1 MLFEL
6 HKSPKPWVK
15 LALALLPFAIA
26 VIAYQVG
33 SEYRLS
39 ENPRDKILPAFSQ
52 MFETFK
58 SMMLVPDRRSGELV
72 LLTDIQSSLSRL
84 MTGLGIAAAIS
95 LISGLM
101 IGTYKGVYALAN
113 PALTFVSMIPPLS
126 LLPVLF
132 IVFGVGEAG
141 KIGLIVIG
149 VTPLIT
155 RDLVLYIRSLPVE
168 LTVKAQTLGLNKFQI
183 AYKVILPLGIP
194 KLIDS
199 VRLSLG
205 ASWLFLIAAEAIASQ
220 SGLGYRIFL
229 LRRYLS
235 MDGIVPYVIT
245 ITLVGIALDL
255 VLRGVITKTNKW
267 YSGA

>member
-1 MLFEL
+1 
-6 HKSPKPWVK
+6 
-15 LALALLPFAIA
+15 
-26 VIAYQVG
+26 
-33 SEYRLS
+33 
-39 ENPRDKILPAFSQ
+39 
-52 MFETFK
+52 
-58 SMMLVPDRRSGELV
+58 
-72 LLTDIQSSLSRL
+72 
-84 MTGLGIAAAIS
+84 
-95 LISGLM
+95 
-101 IGTYKGVYALAN
+101 
-113 PALTFVSMIPPLS
+113 MIPPLS

-168 LTVKAQTLGLNKFQI
+168 LTVKAQTLGLNRFQI
-183 AYKVILPLGIP
+183 AYKVMLPLSIP

-199 VRLSLG
+199 CRLSLG

-245 ITLVGIALDL
+245 ITIIGITIDL
-255 VLRGVITKTNKW
+255 LLRLILTRTNQW
-267 YSGA
+267 YAGESHD